1 MPGRKKSNSSASRTT
16 KQNVIFWVLIAAL
29 AFLVG
34 MLSQQIISERSK
46 NKQETTQALN
56 PATPDLAKL
65 QEEVIPKK
73 GYVFKINW
81 GDLGKRMVE
90 DGVIDPVKFTKAVTG
105 GDTLPADLKKY
116 LDSTNQNKI
125 ELNEKNAQFW
135 VDLLWAL
142 GLANKNE
149 LLEKGP
155 MAENSANYAST
166 GGWTI
171 GAKGPMDIYSKSN
184 YISLSAKQQ
193 AKVAEIAGNIYRPCC
208 GNSTAFPDCNHGMAA
223 LGLVELMV
231 SQNKSDDEIYKT
243 VLAFNSY
250 WFPQTY
256 LDVSY
261 HFAKNGREYK
271 NVPAKEILSKTF
283 SSAMGYSVI
292 QKEVGTQNWPA
303 LQGAG
308 RCGA

>member
-1 MPGRKKSNSSASRTT
+1 M
-16 KQNVIFWVLIAAL
+16 AL

-34 MLSQQIISERSK
+34 MLSQQIISEKSK
-46 NKQETTQALN
+46 NKQESTQASN

-65 QEEVIPKK
+65 QEEVMPKN

-90 DGVIDPVKFTKAVTG
+90 DGVIDEAKFTKAVTG
-105 GDTLPADLKKY
+105 GDTLPANLKKY
-116 LDSTNQNKI
+116 LDGSNQRQI
-125 ELNEKNAQFW
+125 ELNEQNAQFW

-171 GAKGPMDIYSKSN
+171 GAKGPMEIYGKSS

-223 LGLVELMV
+223 LGLIELMV
-231 SQNKSDDEIYKT
+231 SQNKSEGDIYKT

-256 LDVSY
+256 LDISY
-261 HFAKNGREYK
+261 HFAKNGRDYK
-271 NVPAKEILSKTF
+271 KVPAKEVLSKTF
-283 SSAMGYSVI
+283 SSAMGYGVI
-292 QKEVGTQNWPA
+292 KKQVGEVAWPA